1 MTSNEIADIYLG
13 SLSDVINIDVV
24 YGGAGEVII
33 KGQLKNEL
41 MISESFLEDRL
52 KGLPGNP
59 QLFGSRPKVVI
70 RVQVPGEIG
79 KRTIPWLNIIM
90 FILTVFSTIL
100 SGASLEGLD
109 ILGNPSLVWNNAS
122 QVLKAGIPFSFAL
135 LGILLFHEFGHYILS
150 RRNGVKVTLP
160 FFVPFPNFVGTLGA
174 VIRSKSPFINRRQ
187 LMEVGAA
194 GPLAGV
200 VLAIP
205 ILIWGMAHPRFVPA
219 PTNIE
224 STVNLGSSLLIHLI
238 DKLVSPA
245 PPSGMISIIHPVAF
259 AGWVGLFV
267 TMLNLMPISQ
277 FDGGHILYA
286 LFGKIQHKLAYLFI
300 AILVALS
307 FYWIGWL
314 IWIGFGFIF
323 KPSHPPTVLDDIPLE
338 NKHKIIGYI
347 CVLLFIICFMPV
359 PISISAP

>member
-1 MTSNEIADIYLG
+1 MTNNELIDTYINGIRDL
-13 SLSDVINIDVV
+13 INIDVV
-24 YGGAGEVII
+24 YGGAGEVIL
-33 KGQLKNEL
+33 KGQLNDEL
-41 MISESFLEDRL
+41 LISESLIEDRL
-52 KGLPGNP
+52 RELPGNP
-59 QLFGSRPKVVI
+59 QLLSSRPKVVI
-70 RVQVPGEIG
+70 RVQVPGEIV
-79 KRTIPWLNIIM
+79 KRPIPWLNIIL

-100 SGASLEGLD
+100 SGASLEGLN
-109 ILGNPSLVWNNAS
+109 IFGNPAMLWTNTLD
-122 QVLKAGIPFSFAL
+122 VLKAGIPFSFAL

-160 FFVPFPNFVGTLGA
+160 YFVPFPNFVGTLGA

-205 ILIWGMAHPRFVPA
+205 LLIWGTAHPRFIPE
-219 PTNIE
+219 P
-224 STVNLGSSLLIHLI
+224 SSMDGMVNLGSSLLISVI
-238 DKLVSPA
+238 DKLFSPA
-245 PPSGMISIIHPVAF
+245 PPSGMIAIMHPVAF
-259 AGWVGLFV
+259 AGWVGLLV

-307 FYWIGWL
+307 FYWVGWL
-314 IWIGFGFIF
+314 IWIAFGFLF

-338 NKHKIIGYI
+338 KNHKIIGYI
-347 CVLLFIICFMPV
+347 CILLFIICFMPV
-359 PISISAP
+359 PISLITP